1 MLMIA
6 KEGNIILIPS
16 ILLSLVITLIYGLGF
31 TTIFLW
37 LFVIFSLYFFR
48 DPIRIIKAKSNQMV
62 SPADGKIVQIIN
74 TIDDNMGECKLISI
88 YLNLFNVHRQRVP
101 LTGKVISYFYNP
113 GKFHL
118 AFKDK
123 ASMYN
128 EQTTTMFETDKGNTY
143 KVKQIAGALARRI
156 VNYMTPNKKVN
167 RGQKFGFIRFG
178 SRVDII
184 VPYDFKIDVKVGD
197 KVKNNINII
206 GTFK

>member
-1 MLMIA
+1 MIA